1 MSFAYVPESEWG
13 LMKIIIGLI
22 NLIALIGAIFWWLEA
37 PDWEPAV
44 TSLALF
50 GGLLVQIF
58 INDEIRSK
66 IKIFQGFNKNSH
78 KYQAA
83 GNQVITDNKVIQHNG
98 GVSQQI
104 HAENLM
110 VNLGIDEKRAR
121 EVFHEMNL
129 QLRREYTQEALTVAD
144 ARVSAFEN
152 SLMPKM
158 EKVEGALA
166 AFTDPSFQLL
176 LVEAQKIAAA
186 TERPADY
193 DLLAELLLHRFE
205 KGSNRIARAG
215 IGFAIDMVDKV
226 SDDALLGLTVA
237 HAVQS
242 FYPVTGDINK
252 GLDVLD
258 DLFGK
263 IIYGQLPSADE
274 WLDHLDVLNAVRLI
288 SFGSLNKIENYFPQK
303 LSGYVDVGIDKNSE
317 NFVIA
322 LKILDEN
329 HLPRELLVDHDLDDK
344 YVRLLVTSKRE
355 INSIM
360 LLKSVAQNGA
370 THSTPVSL
378 AEKQIEA
385 LNSIYSLYSQD
396 DVLKKKNIDSFM
408 SEWNSRKNL
417 KILREWW
424 DGIPTSFA
432 ITSAGKVL
440 AHSNAQRCDSNL
452 PSLN

>member
-1 MSFAYVPESEWG
+1 
-13 LMKIIIGLI
+13 
-22 NLIALIGAIFWWLEA
+22 
-37 PDWEPAV
+37 
-44 TSLALF
+44 
-50 GGLLVQIF
+50 
-58 INDEIRSK
+58 
-66 IKIFQGFNKNSH
+66 
-78 KYQAA
+78 
-83 GNQVITDNKVIQHNG
+83 
-98 GVSQQI
+98 
-104 HAENLM
+104 
-110 VNLGIDEKRAR
+110 
-121 EVFHEMNL
+121 
-129 QLRREYTQEALTVAD
+129 
-144 ARVSAFEN
+144 
-152 SLMPKM
+152 MPKM

-355 INSIM
+355 INSII